1 MLSRLRH
8 PGSLRLALIGAV
20 IAGLVLALMM
30 AVSPELHELVHHD
43 GDAMEHQCLVT
54 LMQTGG
60 CDNTAPEAVVVA
72 AFLATLFGPEPIG
85 ESVWVQSVFA
95 SGCVLEHAPP
105 FVS

>member
-1 MLSRLRH
+1 MPFATRH
-8 PGSLRLALIGAV
+8 SAIPRLALGSAV
-20 IAGLVLALMM
+20 IAGLVLALLM

-43 GDAMEHQCLVT
+43 GDAKDHQCLVT

-72 AFLATLFGPEPIG
+72 AFLATLFGPEPSG

>member
-20 IAGLVLALMM
+20 IAGLVLALLM
-30 AVSPELHELVHHD
+30 AVSPELHELIHHD
-43 GDAMEHQCLVT
+43 GDAMEHQCLGT

-60 CDNTAPEAVVVA
+60 CDDTAPEAIVVA
-72 AFLATLFGPEPIG
+72 GFLATLFGPEPSG

-95 SGCVLEHAPP
+95 SAGVLEHAPP
-105 FVS
+105 FIS